1 MMLLV
6 EEIAAKQLTIAEA
19 DWSAWCNRLGQVLVQ
34 AKDAEAV
41 KVFRSLNLNPL
52 CPLFEPAFRPS
63 YSADPQREQGA
74 RYEAALTAAAQEWQV
89 AGLSRLGGR

>member
-6 EEIAAKQLTIAEA
+6 EEIAAKQVTIAEP

-41 KVFRSLNLNPL
+41 KVFRCLKLNPL
-52 CPLFEPAFRPS
+52 CPLFEPAFRPD
-63 YSADPQREQGA
+63 YAADPQAEQGA
-74 RYEAALTAAAQEWQV
+74 RYEAALNAAAQEWRV
-89 AGLSRLGGR
+89 SGLARLGGQ